1 LTGDGIGNALTSG
14 RLVAEAI
21 AAATGAADAAQRW
34 QRRFDD
40 ELAPELRCGLVLR
53 HLLTTTPAKNLAMQV
68 LERGVPSLGTR
79 LHGAVFGAT
88 PYRGWWRAPKQ
99 AQKLS

>member
-1 LTGDGIGNALTSG
+1 VTRPVGYPVALGLWRNRVADDRVLRIGDAANLADPLTGDGIGNALTSG

-21 AAATGAADAAQRW
+21 AAATGAADAARW

-53 HLLTTTPAKNLAMQV
+53 PC
-68 LERGVPSLGTR
+68 
-79 LHGAVFGAT
+79 
-88 PYRGWWRAPKQ
+88 
-99 AQKLS
+99 